1 VNSLYSNTTGSYNTA
16 FGNAA
21 LNANTTGTYNNAHGK
36 NSLFKNTTGSY
47 NTAYGDAALYTTTT
61 GNYNTALGSAAG
73 GLNSTGS
80 GNVFIGYTAGYN
92 ETGSN
97 KLYIDNSDT
106 SSPLIYGDFAT
117 NAVTINGN
125 LTTTGTVT
133 SNSMTSLDGTKMV
146 SIDDNGDV
154 HIGNNSMVFTNAENS
169 NGVDVMSSTIGKVQI
184 GESTTDTTTVVGALN
199 VQEPTEDSHAATRAY
214 VDKVGAL
221 AAVLDTRLP
230 AGGKSNRLSINTA
243 VIHNKAAIGL
253 SLVGIVKRDSGRLL
267 DYSVGFAT
275 SSGESMSKMSLGI
288 SF

>member
-1 VNSLYSNTTGSYNTA
+1 MNPPKRYQGGHSIYGGYQLPSNARLTTPS
-16 FGNAA
+16 
-21 LNANTTGTYNNAHGK
+21 
-36 NSLFKNTTGSY
+36 
-47 NTAYGDAALYTTTT
+47 
-61 GNYNTALGSAAG
+61 NTALGRNAG
-73 GLNSTGS
+73 HYNVTGS
-80 GNVFIGYTAGYN
+80 GNVFIGYKAGRS

-106 SSPLIYGDFAT
+106 TSPLIKGDFANNT
-117 NAVTINGN
+117 VTINGD

-154 HIGNNSMVFTNAENS
+154 HIGNNSMVFANAENS
-169 NGVDVMSSTIGKVQI
+169 NGVDVMSSTIGKIQI

-214 VDKVGAL
+214 VDSVGAL

-230 AGGKSNRLSINTA
+230 AGGNSKSISLNTA
-243 VIHNKAAIGL
+243 KIHNKTAVGL

-275 SSGESMSKMSLGI
+275 SGSQRMSKVSVMFSY
-288 SF
+288 